1 MYGLPKDVDLAF
13 FLGTKL
19 LQVCVGENEVI
30 ANFDPAVSV
39 MIASAVRLHPAGDVL
54 RTLEDS
60 RVIGS
65 ALIPLVGSAVHDASA
80 MPDGTLHLAWENGT
94 IVEILDSWAEF
105 ESYTIRNGDDLIV
118 V

>member
-1 MYGLPKDVDLAF
+1 MYGLPKDIDLG
-13 FLGTKL
+13 FLVGAKL

-39 MIASAVRLHPAGDVL
+39 MIASAVRLHPADDLL

-60 RVIGS
+60 KAIGS
-65 ALIPLVGSAVHDASA
+65 ALLPLLGAAVRDASGT
-80 MPDGTLHLAWENGT
+80 PDGTLHLVWENGT
-94 IVEILDSWAEF
+94 IVDILDSWAEF